1 MNCSTINESVKASGN
16 CSSFSWG
23 VADPHGTH
31 AAGNCSAEIYTG
43 IVCRQQL
50 SAWQDC
56 AVGGANKD
64 VFLDLTLMEQSQE
77 ERERDAAQLLHFLRE
92 LFVCRHNGY

>member
-23 VADPHGTH
+23 VAEPNGSH
-31 AAGNCSAEIYTG
+31 AVSNCSAELYTG

-50 SAWQDC
+50 IVWQDC
-56 AVGGANKD
+56 AVGGESKD

-77 ERERDAAQLLHFLRE
+77 KREKDAAQLLHFFRE
-92 LFVCRHNGY
+92 LSLWGNNVL